1 MEETTKGDK
10 REGRRRKERYGH
22 YGMGSS
28 HTREASKEEVEG
40 HIRKIKKERKLRR
53 KGWKKQLKELNK

>member
-10 REGRRRKERYGH
+10 REGRRRKKQYGH
-22 YGMGSS
+22 FGMGAS

-40 HIRKIKKERKLRR
+40 HIRKIKQLRKKQIKKQMWR
-53 KGWKKQLKELNK
+53 KGRK